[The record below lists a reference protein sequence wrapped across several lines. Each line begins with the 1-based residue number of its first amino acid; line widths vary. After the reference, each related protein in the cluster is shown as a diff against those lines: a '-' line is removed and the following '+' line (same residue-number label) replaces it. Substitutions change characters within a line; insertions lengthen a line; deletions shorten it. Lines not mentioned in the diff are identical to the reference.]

1 MPHPLPPYG
10 SLPQGDA
17 EGCHLISENYAYAL
31 QFILGFAA
39 LAGLVFKRWRAP
51 VKRDLVVW
59 MYDVSKQG
67 FGAMFIHVWNI
78 LLSIH
83 EGGGIPGSDEC
94 AMYFVNFS
102 LDIAIGTFMIWCFV
116 RVQELT
122 AVRCGIDSLKVTGD
136 YGTPPLFSV
145 YRTQLLAYTVI
156 LVICKAVTT
165 AIVIAMDEVLS
176 SLAKALFSP
185 VSAYPELELTL
196 VMIICPWILNAL
208 QFWILDNVLMSEKVM
223 LDPRSGSFGKFRDDG
238 DDALMPLVH
247 YGSTSRYEHMAD
259 TSDGADRGRGGGGSG
274 SLDASG
280 QDASERDGLNTPTG
294 LPAEPSWMS
303 EPGGGAGVLGWR
315 EGLRERG
322 DDGGG
327 GGRTRSM
334 V

>member
-1 MPHPLPPYG
+1 
-10 SLPQGDA
+10 
-17 EGCHLISENYAYAL
+17 CWIS
-31 QFILGFAA
+31 
-39 LAGLVFKRWRAP
+39 
-51 VKRDLVVW
+51 
-59 MYDVSKQG
+59 
-67 FGAMFIHVWNI
+67 
-78 LLSIH
+78 
-83 EGGGIPGSDEC
+83 GG
-94 AMYFVNFS
+94 
-102 LDIAIGTFMIWCFV
+102 
-116 RVQELT
+116 Q
-122 AVRCGIDSLKVTGD
+122 VTGD

-223 LDPRSGSFGKFRDDG
+223 LDTRSGSFGKFRDDG

-303 EPGGGAGVLGWR
+303 EPGGGGGR
-315 EGLRERG
+315 
-322 DDGGG
+322 GGG
-327 GGRTRSM
+327 GGGGGGEGLRGRGGGGGG
-334 V
+334 

>member
-1 MPHPLPPYG
+1 MSPPPRPYG
-10 SLPQGDA
+10 YLPQGDA
-17 EGCHLISENYAYAL
+17 GGCHLISENYAYAL
-31 QFILGFAA
+31 QLILGFAA

-51 VKRDLVVW
+51 VKRDLMVW

-83 EGGGIPGSDEC
+83 EGVGKPGSDEC

-116 RVQELT
+116 RVQEIT
-122 AVRCGIDSLKVTGD
+122 AMRFGVDSLKVTGD

-208 QFWILDNVLMSEKVM
+208 QFWILDNVLMSERVIPDMRPGMFAK
-223 LDPRSGSFGKFRDDG
+223 PRRKTHGK
-238 DDALMPLVH
+238 
-247 YGSTSRYEHMAD
+247 STCRYEHMA
-259 TSDGADRGRGGGGSG
+259 ADSSSGGGLDPRGGGE
-274 SLDASG
+274 D
-280 QDASERDGLNTPTG
+280 DASEMDGLNTPPAAG
-294 LPAEPSWMS
+294 LPAEPSWMAD
-303 EPGGGAGVLGWR
+303 EPSLGGDGGAGNPGSGIALGWR
-315 EGLRERG
+315 GLRERG
-322 DDGGG
+322 DGTGSG
-327 GGRTRSM
+327 SSRTRTM